1 MFWIVLSTTA
11 IAATWAAAGFAALRA
26 ARTARTPQGA
36 IGWAVFL
43 LAAPIAALPAYM
55 IFGHH
60 RFKGYWTARRAAEQA
75 VAATRNYTSAQS
87 GEAQQLPVNTA
98 PFEAIAGMNVC
109 HGNGLELLTDGENTF
124 NAIFEAIDNAQ
135 EYILVQYYILRAD
148 GVGKQLQAKL
158 IEAAQRGVT
167 VWFMTDSIGSRK
179 LPRSF
184 TRALEEAGVNMVD
197 PAVQRP
203 PWHRLR
209 INFRNHRKTVIVD
222 GRTGFTGGLNAGE
235 EYMGLDPVMGPW
247 RDTHVRLTGPVVQQ
261 LQLSF
266 AEDWHWRTQEPVLDL
281 LNWDAEPSP
290 QDRPGLIV
298 STGPGDS
305 IGNGSMLFFSAI
317 TAAQEKVWLASPYLV
332 PDQEV
337 LAALKHAALRGLD
350 VRILL
355 PESID
360 HHLPWLAGFAFFDEL
375 REAGVHILRYRG
387 GFMHQKCFIIDDRIS
402 GVGTANLDY
411 RSFRLNFETMALFFD
426 PRSAREI
433 SEMLAR
439 DFQRST
445 ALTQPLDRQALR
457 IRLLAPV
464 ARLLAPV
471 L

>member
-1 MFWIVLSTTA
+1 MFWIVVSTA
-11 IAATWAAAGFAALRA
+11 AVAATWTAAGLAALSA

-55 IFGHH
+55 VFGHH

-75 VAATRNYTSAQS
+75 VAAMRNYTSAQS
-87 GEAQQLPVNTA
+87 EEARKLPVNTA
-98 PFEAIAGMNVC
+98 PFEAIAGLNVC
-109 HGNGLELLTDGENTF
+109 HGNGLELLIDGENTF
-124 NAIFEAIDNAQ
+124 SIIFEEIDKAQ

-148 GVGKQLQAKL
+148 TVGRQLQKKL
-158 IEAAQRGVT
+158 IEAAERGVT

-179 LPRSF
+179 LPGSF
-184 TRALEEAGVNMVD
+184 FRALEEAGVNMID
-197 PAVQRP
+197 PAVQRR

-235 EYMGLDPVMGPW
+235 EYLGLDPVMGPW
-247 RDTHVRLTGPVVQQ
+247 RDTHVRLSGPVVQQ

-266 AEDWHWRTQEPVLDL
+266 AEDWHWRTQEPILDL
-281 LNWDAEPSP
+281 LNWDAERSP
-290 QDRPGLIV
+290 QNRPGLIV
-298 STGPGDS
+298 STGPGDT
-305 IGNGSMLFFSAI
+305 IGNGSMLYFSAI

-355 PESID
+355 PDSID
-360 HHLPWLAGFAFFDEL
+360 HHLPWLASFAFFDEL
-375 REAGVHILRYRG
+375 REAGVRILRYRG
-387 GFMHQKCFIIDDRIS
+387 GFMHQKCFVIDERIS
-402 GVGTANLDY
+402 GVGTVNLDY

-433 SEMLAR
+433 TEMLAR

-445 ALTQPLDRQALR
+445 ELTQPLDRQALR

-464 ARLLAPV
+464 VRLLAPV